1 MGIGE
6 KDEGAA
12 GSLVQE
18 GPPAARKAPY
28 RTVLRPR
35 SVLMPRDQPVN
46 INSFLMF

>member
-35 SVLMPRDQPVN
+35 SGTYAQGPTGEHQQLSDV
-46 INSFLMF
+46 